1 MPIMNGI
8 ETTKQLINLME
19 NHIIP
24 KSPIIGL
31 TAFNSKNDIELCI
44 NSGMSSVLTKPL
56 RIEELFDI
64 LN

>member
-1 MPIMNGI
+1 
-8 ETTKQLINLME
+8 ME
-19 NHIIP
+19 NYIIP

-31 TAFNSKNDIELCI
+31 TAFNSKNDIELCV
-44 NSGMSSVLTKPL
+44 NSGMNSVLTKPL